1 VKAIKIASLVTIL
14 IAVFLSIGTVSAAL
28 SSNDVTITAFLTN
41 SSPRP
46 GDQIIVNVTFDSK
59 VAQELQIYAIGIHA
73 DWMQPDQLQGPNYS
87 ASDQG
92 PVTVEANGLY
102 STRFSATVPVGTTL
116 GSHTYYIGIDGI
128 DSSGNAFSLNTA
140 ESALQVVSTSSS
152 STPTPTS
159 TQGGGTGNTSDW
171 LPYIV
176 VAIVAA
182 VVVVLVALTLLRG
195 RKKREPATSSEE
207 EAIFDQP
214 TQPPEPEEDQEP
226 SSKKED
232 FSI

>member
-1 VKAIKIASLVTIL
+1 MKAIKIACLVTIL
-14 IAVFLSIGTVSAAL
+14 TVVFLSIGIVSAL
-28 SSNDVTITAFLTN
+28 SSSDVAISAYLTN

-73 DWMQPDQLQGPNYS
+73 DWMQAEQLQGPTYYS
-87 ASDQG
+87 SDEG
-92 PVTVEANGLY
+92 PITVEANGLY

-116 GSHTYYIGIDGI
+116 GSHTYYIGVDGV

-159 TQGGGTGNTSDW
+159 TQGGETGNTSDW

-182 VVVVLVALTLLRG
+182 VVVVLVALTMLRG
-195 RKKREPATSSEE
+195 RKNREPATSSED
-207 EAIFDQP
+207 EATYEQP
-214 TQPPEPEEDQEP
+214 TQPPEPEADQEP